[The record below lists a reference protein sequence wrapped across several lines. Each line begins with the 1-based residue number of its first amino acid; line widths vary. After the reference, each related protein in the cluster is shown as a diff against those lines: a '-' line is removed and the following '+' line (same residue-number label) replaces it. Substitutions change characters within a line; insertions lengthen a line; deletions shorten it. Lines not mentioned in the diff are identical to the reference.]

1 MKFTST
7 IYFLLIA
14 SLAACGGGS
23 DAPAPGAGGSPAAA
37 TANPTSTPT
46 SAPAS
51 GAANQST
58 ALSATTSCG
67 LPNFQADVLQAVNAA
82 RAQARTC
89 GTAAMPAVGAVQWSD
104 VLFSSAAGHSQDM
117 AQRNYFDHF
126 SLEGVSAGQRAT
138 NAGYRFANLGENIAA
153 GQANVASVM
162 ASWLGSAGH
171 CTNIMTAAFTE
182 IAVACVATTRPQYPT
197 YWTME
202 LAKPR

>member
-7 IYFLLIA
+7 IYFLIVA

-23 DAPAPGAGGSPAAA
+23 DAPAPGVGGAPVAA
-37 TANPTSTPT
+37 TATPGLT
-46 SAPAS
+46 PISPPAS
-51 GAANQST
+51 GTANQST
-58 ALSATTSCG
+58 ALSAATTCG
-67 LPNFQADVLQAVNAA
+67 LPNFQAEILQAVNAA

-117 AQRNYFDHF
+117 AQRNYFDHV
-126 SLEGVSAGQRAT
+126 SPEGVSAGQRAT

-153 GQANVASVM
+153 GQANVAAVM
-162 ASWLGSAGH
+162 AGWLGSAGH
-171 CTNIMTAAFTE
+171 CANIMTAAFTD